1 MGYSIRR
8 TVGAMPDDELHVRE
22 GGAGDLKATF
32 ALSATTMHH
41 AAVEQG
47 YLDAPGER
55 SAAQIEAAW
64 TRHRAIEEF
73 LDAHQRRYVIVENSS
88 GPVAFARVVQFGDM
102 EEVTDLMVQPGHQ
115 GRGLGRRLLEEV
127 WPGDP
132 SPELGRVVIATGA
145 PRDLSLYT
153 EFGVMPVAGHWHMRT
168 QTASYLEHRSQETDA
183 TEAGSVVVLTAE
195 RAVSEW
201 KRLEPDAIGHERPAL
216 HEFFGRDRTCLATV
230 AGDGSA
236 TALCWVSSDGD
247 IGPAVGAEPADVI
260 TVVLAALDRVSK
272 TQEPA
277 ELGVYASTTSWHL
290 LHRLRILGFRVY
302 WPSWVMCSVPL
313 PGLDRYVPTR
323 PPLLL

>member
-1 MGYSIRR
+1 M
-8 TVGAMPDDELHVRE
+8 
-22 GGAGDLKATF
+22 
-32 ALSATTMHH
+32 
-41 AAVEQG
+41 
-47 YLDAPGER
+47 
-55 SAAQIEAAW
+55 
-64 TRHRAIEEF
+64 
-73 LDAHQRRYVIVENSS
+73 IVENSS

-201 KRLEPDAIGHERPAL
+201 KRLEPDVIAHARPAL
-216 HEFFGRDRTCLATV
+216 HEFFGRDRTCLGLLDPDRATR
-230 AGDGSA
+230 
-236 TALCWVSSDGD
+236 ALCGS
-247 IGPAVGAEPADVI
+247 PAD
-260 TVVLAALDRVSK
+260 
-272 TQEPA
+272 
-277 ELGVYASTTSWHL
+277 W
-290 LHRLRILGFRVY
+290 
-302 WPSWVMCSVPL
+302 W
-313 PGLDRYVPTR
+313 
-323 PPLLL
+323 